1 MRDTQFFQMAS
12 ASPEFKEDWSGFAQD
27 FMKALLAK
35 LASND
40 PSISDDMRKEMN
52 FDADQLKASLDAKD
66 AADLAFKIFDST
78 TELGGNILAVM
89 DALKR
94 RPSRGVQASAPSFF
108 SKLEENLA
116 KKPNLKA
123 ALSFAKG
130 FIMIG

>member
-12 ASPEFKEDWSGFAQD
+12 ASPEFKDDWSGFAQD
-27 FMKALLAK
+27 YMKALLAK

-40 PSISDDMRKEMN
+40 PSISDNMRKEMN
-52 FDADQLKASLDAKD
+52 FDADQLKSSLDAMD

-94 RPSRGVQASAPSFF
+94 RPARGVQANAPTFF
-108 SKLEENLA
+108 SKLEEKLA
-116 KKPNLKA
+116 NHPNIKA
-123 ALSFAKG
+123 ALTFAKG